1 MRLSLDGLRVRLL
14 EPIPRIFFALR
25 NRRFLRGLGVRARVA
40 ALIDRIHRHHQNRD
54 ERSQRD
60 GGQNPPVQR
69 RGLRGVRGDFQQA
82 AKRLALL
89 LRRLDAPVFPMG
101 DRLAR
106 NAHGLR
112 HLLLRQLF
120 FLSRGGDPLCKR
132 RHIERSPLHLF

>member
-1 MRLSLDGLRVRLL
+1 M
-14 EPIPRIFFALR
+14 
-25 NRRFLRGLGVRARVA
+25 A

-54 ERSQRD
+54 ERGQRN
-60 GGQNPPVQR
+60 GGQNTPVQR

-89 LRRLDAPVFPMG
+89 LRRLDAPVLPMG

-106 NAHGLR
+106 NAHGLC

-120 FLSRGGDPLCKR
+120 FLPRGGDPLCKR
-132 RHIERSPLHLF
+132 RHIERTPLHLFSF

>member
-25 NRRFLRGLGVRARVA
+25 NRRFLRVLGVRARVA

-60 GGQNPPVQR
+60 GGQNTPVQR
-69 RGLRGVRGDFQQA
+69 RGLWGVRGDFQQA

-106 NAHGLR
+106 NAHSLR

-132 RHIERSPLHLF
+132 RHIERTPLHLF